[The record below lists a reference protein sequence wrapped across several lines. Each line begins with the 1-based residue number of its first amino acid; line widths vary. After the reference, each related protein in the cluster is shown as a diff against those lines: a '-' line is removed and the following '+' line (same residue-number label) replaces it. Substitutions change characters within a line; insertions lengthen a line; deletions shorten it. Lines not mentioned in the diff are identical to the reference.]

1 MPRPDPN
8 APPESLVV
16 NRFDGLKNTVQR
28 ERMGPRDLVRATN
41 IDLDDEGQAHR
52 RRGFTQ
58 KISGDCHS
66 LFTTTQGAVLGVV
79 DGALSVIRPDYSTGT
94 LRRGVAG
101 PLAFAQVGT
110 NVYFSGRVDRG
121 VVDLAALTT
130 GPWGSSTDLWLSPV
144 VNPTATLP
152 AIAGRLLKA
161 PPSATVLCYYNGRIY
176 LAQGPVL
183 WATEL
188 FSYHFVDATAGHKMF
203 EADITMIGAVGD
215 GIYVGTDEGLWFL
228 DGPNYATMKRRS
240 VMDSP
245 VIRGSMVTIPA
256 ELGNPPQ
263 VPPGS
268 DTPMQVA
275 LMFMTSTGACV
286 ASSSGQA
293 VNITES
299 KFFFPAAQSAP
310 AMFRRQ
316 DGQNQYVAALQPG
329 GTPQSNAAIGDFVD
343 ATIIRGAA
351 RGAWPLV
358 ADTLTLCDSPSYACI
373 PA

>member
-1 MPRPDPN
+1 MPLKPDPN
-8 APPESLVV
+8 APPESLVID
-16 NRFDGLKNTVQR
+16 RFDGLKNTVQR

-41 IDLDDEGQAHR
+41 VDLDDAGQAHR

-58 KISGDCHS
+58 KICGDCHS
-66 LFTTTQGAVLGVV
+66 LFTTTQGVVLGVI
-79 DGALSVIRPDYSTGT
+79 DGALSVIRPDYSIGT
-94 LRRGVAG
+94 LTSVSGA
-101 PLAFAQVGT
+101 LAYAQVGAS
-110 NVYFSGRVDRG
+110 VYYSGRADRG

-161 PPSATVLCYYNGRIY
+161 PPNAGVLCYYNGRIY
-176 LAQGPVL
+176 LADGPVL

-188 FSYHFVDATAGHKMF
+188 FAYNFVDATAGHKMF
-203 EADITMIGAVGD
+203 EADVTMIGAVGD
-215 GIYVGTDEGLWFL
+215 GVYVGTDEGLWFL
-228 DGPNYATMKRRS
+228 DGPNYAQMKRRS

-268 DTPMQVA
+268 DTPMAVA
-275 LMFMTSTGACV
+275 LMFMTATGACV
-286 ASSSGQA
+286 ASNSGQA
-293 VNITES
+293 INMTES
-299 KFFFPAAQSAP
+299 KFFFPAAQSAS
-310 AMFRRQ
+310 AMYRRQ
-316 DGQNQYVAALQPG
+316 DGRNQYVAALQPG

-358 ADTLTLCDSPSYACI
+358 ADTLTLGDSPSYAYI